1 MAAAGHCAW
10 LALAPWPV
18 TTGSWR
24 VGPTAARSA
33 WPRRPRRGIRPTR
46 LDAAVPRVPLRGAGP
61 PKGESCLSAA
71 QQQSKYAGHPSPPRQ
86 GPRPCG
92 LRCAPPLP
100 GGSPPRGGIVLLSRP
115 PAAVVMAFAL
125 ASASVVGFSGSRSL
139 ASPAQSAAVAAALSR
154 VAAGAVVH
162 VGCAGGVD
170 QLVRQSAGATGWSLV
185 VHRVAFGG
193 RGAFAARSI
202 ACVQAVAAA
211 GGVWVAFPS
220 APCPAGLV
228 PSASASHCFS
238 GAGSGTWASA
248 ALAVGLGL
256 SVLVWAPCGAH

>member
-1 MAAAGHCAW
+1 M
-10 LALAPWPV
+10 
-18 TTGSWR
+18 
-24 VGPTAARSA
+24 
-33 WPRRPRRGIRPTR
+33 
-46 LDAAVPRVPLRGAGP
+46 
-61 PKGESCLSAA
+61 
-71 QQQSKYAGHPSPPRQ
+71 
-86 GPRPCG
+86 
-92 LRCAPPLP
+92 
-100 GGSPPRGGIVLLSRP
+100 VLLSRP

-170 QLVRQSAGATGWSLV
+170 QLVRQAAGAAGWSLC
-185 VHRVAFGG
+185 VHRVGFGG

-211 GGVWVAFPS
+211 GGVWVAFPA

-228 PSASASHCFS
+228 PSAQASHCFS
-238 GAGSGTWASA
+238 GSGSGTWASA

-256 SVLVWAPCGAH
+256 SVLVWAPFGVPAGWGFAALGGPWFLSQPAQLSLLA